1 MRTRTAMLCGVVILA
16 TAPAARAEW
25 AVGLR
30 TTAQHLTS
38 DDDRGNEIGLAGGGV
53 TVRWRFHRAWSAEV
67 TLEGLRG
74 EIGDDFV
81 REGSLGT
88 LTFAWHVMPEAPW
101 DLYLM
106 AGIGGAHSEVTFS
119 ARDGAEVV
127 QEFDESHVSLGI
139 GLERRFGSIGV
150 GVELRAVG
158 QARDDED
165 EASPYDAVPP
175 GSVGGQGSVTAS
187 WYF

>member
-1 MRTRTAMLCGVVILA
+1 MRTAAILSGLLVLA
-16 TAPAARAEW
+16 SAAEARAEW

-38 DDDRGNEIGLAGGGV
+38 DDDRGNDIGLAGGGL
-53 TVRWRFHRAWSAEV
+53 TVRWRFLRGWSAEI

-74 EIGDDFV
+74 EIGSDFV
-81 REGSLGT
+81 REGSLAT
-88 LTFAWHVMPEAPW
+88 LTFAWHVMPDAPW
-101 DLYLM
+101 DLYLL
-106 AGIGGAHSEVTFS
+106 AGIGGAHSEVTLTS
-119 ARDGAEVV
+119 RTGAELV

-139 GLERRFGSIGV
+139 GLERRFGPIGV

-158 QARDDED
+158 QARNDEED
-165 EASPYDAVPP
+165 ASPYDAVPP